1 MAWGLGVG
9 VWVSTQGLVPH
20 TPTTQTHALQSLLW
34 VLCMGGQGGQ
44 GGACLG
50 YCPLAPPQQ
59 HLQIGEGVRTQRA
72 RVGMA
77 WLLPLLL
84 LPLLLPQQLISVQP
98 HSDQAPLLHL
108 WRAELLPP
116 SQQQG
121 MKGQGAERVLCYGR
135 RLLLQV
141 YHLLEHHLL

>member
-1 MAWGLGVG
+1 
-9 VWVSTQGLVPH
+9 
-20 TPTTQTHALQSLLW
+20 
-34 VLCMGGQGGQ
+34 
-44 GGACLG
+44 
-50 YCPLAPPQQ
+50 
-59 HLQIGEGVRTQRA
+59 
-72 RVGMA
+72 MA